1 MRRYKFGLIGL
12 TLAATAA
19 GNAVAQVYPARA
31 IRMIVPYPAGGG
43 ADFVARVY
51 ARSLAESLGQ
61 QVVVD
66 NRGGANGN
74 VGAEVAA
81 KSPPDGYTLLLT
93 SSTNLTVNPHL
104 YRKMPFDVSRDF
116 LPVSLVATQPNVL
129 VVHPALPA
137 RSVKQLVALAK
148 TRPGELNFAS
158 AGAGS
163 SGHLSG
169 ELFMM
174 VTGVRMVHVP
184 YKGTG
189 PATSDL
195 LGGQIPLMFN
205 NLPPSIPLVKAGKLH
220 ALAVTSEKRTPA
232 MPDLPTMAEAG
243 YPGVEVTIWN
253 AVLVPAGTPAEI
265 VARLNTEIAKASR
278 APELRERLAREGTE
292 EAVST
297 PEQMTELTKAET
309 VKWGKVVKAARIAPE

>member
-1 MRRYKFGLIGL
+1 MKRYKFGVIGL
-12 TLAATAA
+12 TLAVAA
-19 GNAVAQVYPARA
+19 GNALAQAYPARA

-43 ADFVARVY
+43 ADFVGRVY
-51 ARSLAESLGQ
+51 ARSLTESLGQ

-93 SSTNLTVNPHL
+93 SSTNLTINPHL
-104 YRKMPFDVSRDF
+104 YRKMPFDVLRDF
-116 LPVSLVATQPNVL
+116 LPVSVVATQPNVL

-158 AGAGS
+158 AGTGS

-205 NLPPSIPLVKAGKLH
+205 NLPPSMPLVKAGKLH
-220 ALAVTSEKRTPA
+220 ALAVTGEKRTPA

-243 YPGVEVTIWN
+243 YPGVEFTIWN
-253 AVLVPAGTPAEI
+253 AVLVPAGTSAE
-265 VARLNTEIAKASR
+265 VVGRLNSEIAKASR
-278 APELRERLAREGTE
+278 APDLRERLEREGTE
-292 EAVST
+292 AAVTT
-297 PEQMTELTKAET
+297 PEQMSERTKAEI
-309 VKWGKVVKAARIAPE
+309 VKWGKVVKAAGIAPE